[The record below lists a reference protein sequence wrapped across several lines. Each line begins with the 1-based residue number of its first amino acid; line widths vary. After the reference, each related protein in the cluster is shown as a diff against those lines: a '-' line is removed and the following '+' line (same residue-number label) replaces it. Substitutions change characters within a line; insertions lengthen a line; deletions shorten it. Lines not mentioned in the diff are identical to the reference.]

1 MRIGI
6 VTATFTPS
14 KNGVATSTALFA
26 RGLRSLGHTV
36 RVFAPRHP
44 GAVAEPDVVRLP
56 GLQVSAPPDYPIL
69 LPVGPIATQQL
80 PVHDLDVVHTMHPF
94 VAGHIAL
101 GWARRA
107 KVPLVFTAHTQYHA
121 YVQYAPTPAGPTAW
135 AVKRHVRAF
144 AKEADL
150 VLAPGNAIV
159 EVLRGY
165 GFDGPIELLANPVD
179 LAGFLHEPDPGLR
192 ERHGVPADAPLLV
205 YVGRMGPEKGLPM
218 LLEAFE
224 RARERSPRL
233 HLLMVGDGPLRAAL
247 SGRSHPQVRW
257 VGPVPHA
264 RVADYLLA
272 ADLFVT
278 ASTTEVLPMTFLES
292 LAAGTPVVAVASAA
306 ARDLLSGDLDGI
318 CPPTADDLAAKIV
331 GTLSAPDPQALRAR
345 ARAAAAE
352 FDVERRARAL
362 ADVYARVTAQHRPR
376 GRRAAGV
383 GTAR

>member
-6 VTATFTPS
+6 VTATFTPA

-44 GAVAEPDVVRLP
+44 GAVAEPDVFRLP
-56 GLQVSAPPDYPIL
+56 GLQLGAPPDYPLL
-69 LPVGPIATQQL
+69 LPVGPIATQRL

-107 KVPLVFTAHTQYHA
+107 QVPLVFTAHTQYHA
-121 YVQYAPTPAGPTAW
+121 YVRYAPTPAGPTAW

-144 AKEADL
+144 AQEADL

-159 EVLRGY
+159 DVLRGY
-165 GFDGPIELLANPVD
+165 GFEGPIELLANPVD
-179 LAGFLHEPDPGLR
+179 LAGFRHEPDPGLR
-192 ERHGVPADAPLLV
+192 ERHGVPPDAPLLV
-205 YVGRMGPEKGLPM
+205 YVGRMGPEKGLPL

-224 RARERSPRL
+224 RARERSPGL
-233 HLLMVGDGPLRAAL
+233 HLLMVGDGPLRAEL
-247 SGRSHPQVRW
+247 SARSHPQVRW
-257 VGPVPHA
+257 VGPLPHE
-264 RVADYLLA
+264 RVADYLLS

-278 ASTTEVLPMTFLES
+278 ASTTEVLPMTFLEA

-318 CPPTADDLAAKIV
+318 CQATPEALAAKIV
-331 GTLSAPDPQALRAR
+331 GTLSTPDPRALRAR
-345 ARAAAAE
+345 ARKAAAAY
-352 FDVERRARAL
+352 DVGRRALAL
-362 ADVYARVTAQHRPR
+362 ADVYTRLIARHRPR
-376 GRRAAGV
+376 DPLAVGAGAA
-383 GTAR
+383 R

>member
-26 RGLRSLGHTV
+26 RGLRALGHTV

-44 GAVAEPDVVRLP
+44 GAVAEADVIRLP
-56 GLQVSAPPDYPIL
+56 GLQVGAPPDYPIL
-69 LPVGPIATQQL
+69 LPVGPIATHQL

-107 KVPLVFTAHTQYHA
+107 KLPLVFTAHTQYHA
-121 YVQYAPTPAGPTAW
+121 YVQYAPTPAGPTTW

-144 AKEADL
+144 AKEADV

-159 EVLRGY
+159 EVLRSY

-179 LAGFLHEPDPGLR
+179 LAGFRHTPDPGLR
-192 ERHGVPADAPLLV
+192 ERHGVPADAPLLI

-224 RARERSPRL
+224 QARERSPRL
-233 HLLMVGDGPLRAAL
+233 HLLMVGDGPLRTAL
-247 SGRSHPQVRW
+247 SGRSHPQVCW
-257 VGPVPHA
+257 VGPVPHE
-264 RVADYLLA
+264 RVADYLLS

-278 ASTTEVLPMTFLES
+278 ASTTEVLPMTFLEA

-318 CPPTADDLAAKIV
+318 CPATPDDLAAKIV
-331 GTLSAPDPQALRAR
+331 RTLSAPDPRALRTR

-352 FDVERRARAL
+352 FDVERRALAL
-362 ADVYARVTAQHRPR
+362 ADVYARAIAEHRPR
-376 GRRAAGV
+376 SRRADRAT
-383 GTAR
+383 TAR

>member
-26 RGLRSLGHTV
+26 RGLRALGHTV

-44 GAVAEPDVVRLP
+44 GAVPEPDVIRLP

-121 YVQYAPTPAGPTAW
+121 YVQYAPTPAGPTIW

-144 AKEADL
+144 AKEADV

-165 GFDGPIELLANPVD
+165 GFEGPIELLANPVD
-179 LAGFLHEPDPGLR
+179 LAGFRHAPDPGLR
-192 ERHGVPADAPLLV
+192 ERHGVPADAPLLI

-224 RARERSPRL
+224 QARERSPGL
-233 HLLMVGDGPLRAAL
+233 HLLMVGDGPLRTAL

-257 VGPVPHA
+257 VGPVPHE
-264 RVADYLLA
+264 RVADYLLS

-278 ASTTEVLPMTFLES
+278 ASTTEVLPMTFLEA

-318 CPPTADDLAAKIV
+318 CPATPDDLAAKIV
-331 GTLSAPDPQALRAR
+331 RTLSAPDPQALRTR

-352 FDVERRARAL
+352 FDVERRALAL
-362 ADVYARVTAQHRPR
+362 ADVYARAIAEHRPR
-376 GRRAAGV
+376 GRRADRAA
-383 GTAR
+383 TAR

>member
-14 KNGVATSTALFA
+14 RNGVATSTALFA
-26 RGLRSLGHTV
+26 RGLRALGHTV

-44 GAVAEPDVVRLP
+44 NAVPEPDVIRLP
-56 GLQVSAPPDYPIL
+56 ALHVSAPPDYPIL

-80 PVHDLDVVHTMHPF
+80 PLHDLDVVHTMHPF
-94 VAGHIAL
+94 IAGHIAL

-107 KVPLVFTAHTQYHA
+107 GVPLVFTAHTQYHA
-121 YVQYAPTPAGPTAW
+121 YVHYAPTPAGPTTW

-159 EVLRGY
+159 EVLRDY

-179 LAGFLHEPDPGLR
+179 LAGFLHAPDPGLR

-224 RARERSPRL
+224 RAREALPNL

-247 SGRSHPQVRW
+247 SGRSHAQVRW
-257 VGPVPHA
+257 VGPVPHD
-264 RVADYLLA
+264 RVADFLLS

-278 ASTTEVLPMTFLES
+278 ASTSEVQPMTFLEA
-292 LAAGTPVVAVASAA
+292 LAAGTPVVAVTSAA
-306 ARDLLSGDLDGI
+306 ARDLLAGDLDGV
-318 CPPTADDLAAKIV
+318 CPATAHDLADKIV
-331 GTLSAPDPQALRAR
+331 RTLATPDRAALRRR
-345 ARAAAAE
+345 ARDAAAE
-352 FDVERRARAL
+352 FDVEHRAL
-362 ADVYARVTAQHRPR
+362 ALADLYARLTAHHRPR
-376 GRRAAGV
+376 GRRGAGV
-383 GTAR
+383 GSDR